1 MDETGMQSK
10 KLAENLRDHPVYI
23 CGHPK
28 SGTSLVRSILDSHPQ
43 LIVYPEET
51 VFFRRY
57 LPKAQG
63 QPLARQ
69 LELADELL
77 IHIFTWNL
85 TNPPASQEG
94 FADRDYSSISFTAI
108 RDSMRENIGQNY
120 RDERDILSA
129 VVLAFGQVTGQINEN
144 TRRWVEKSPYNE
156 FFTQQIFSWWPDSR
170 CIHVVRDPRDNFLSY
185 HSKQPTW
192 SPEFFSLNW
201 RRSTRSA
208 QKNQVYFG
216 SDRYM
221 ILRYED
227 LVQSPNQ
234 EIKRLLNFLQIDW
247 DLSLVKPTRAG
258 STWQGNSMF
267 ADTFQEI
274 SSAPVGRWK
283 GKLSEL
289 DALLIQKITQ
299 EDMKHLNYTLIHPRM
314 HWSDKLI
321 INGRVLTLPFRQK
334 IKQFKKN

>member
-1 MDETGMQSK
+1 LQSK
-10 KLAENLRDHPVYI
+10 KIGINLRDHPVFI

-51 VFFRRY
+51 IFFRRY

-63 QPLARQ
+63 QSLARQ
-69 LELADELL
+69 VELADELL
-77 IHIFTWNL
+77 IQIFTWNL

-94 FADRDYSSISFTAI
+94 FADRDYSSISFEAVRKVM
-108 RDSMRENIGQNY
+108 RDNIGQNY

-129 VVLAFGQVTGQINEN
+129 VILAFGQVTGQLGEN

-156 FFTQQIFSWWPDSR
+156 FFTKQIFSWWPDSY
-170 CIHVVRDPRDNFLSY
+170 CIHVVRDPRDNYLSY
-185 HSKQPTW
+185 QTKHPSW

-208 QKNQVYFG
+208 QENQKLYG
-216 SDRYM
+216 SDHYL

-227 LVQSPNQ
+227 LVQSPNY
-234 EIKRLLNFLQIDW
+234 EIERLMNFLQIDW
-247 DLSLVKPTRAG
+247 EPSLAKPTRAG
-258 STWQGNSMF
+258 SSWQGNSMF
-267 ADTFQEI
+267 ADKFQEI

-289 DALLIQKITQ
+289 DALVIQKINQ
-299 EDMKHLNYTLIHPRM
+299 EEMRYLNYPLVHPKM
-314 HWSDKLI
+314 SWSDHLMV
-321 INGRVLTLPFRQK
+321 NGRIFTLPIRQK
-334 IKQFKKN
+334 IKQLMKN